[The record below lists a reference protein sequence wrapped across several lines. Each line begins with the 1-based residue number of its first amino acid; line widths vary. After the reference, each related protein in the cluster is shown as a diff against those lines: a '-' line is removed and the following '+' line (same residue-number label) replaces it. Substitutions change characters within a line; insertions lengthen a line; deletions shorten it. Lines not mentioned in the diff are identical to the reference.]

1 MDSSKY
7 IQFFENLTSPNKE
20 IRQQA
25 EKDLEQIKQLKIE
38 QSFPI
43 FQAGISSEEPKI
55 SQLASLMMKK
65 VYFENKDIRSNLTNE
80 QILNIKNFLK
90 SQISFNSNKNWK
102 TLQRIGDNL
111 AYLYQLSDMKESFSE
126 ILFWFNSNE
135 PLARKFSIYIIEF
148 LSDLSFFKSDLV
160 QSNLNDFKNMFIK
173 GLNDNDI
180 QVKVSSIKSFC
191 GFLKNLND
199 DKLLEEFSELIEN
212 LLNCTLSI
220 LGNDEFSDKEILE
233 SLNNLT
239 DFYPKFWKSKIEILI
254 EVTVKI
260 SKEKKL
266 SNNTRS
272 SSLEL
277 IYSLSKIMPSKIR
290 KSNNFINLFIPEL
303 FELIKEIDNENDINK
318 WEKIIKEDENDLEDM
333 FYNVKSGFERLS
345 LNLGGKY
352 FMETIN
358 KYIKQ
363 YLLSENWIEIHS
375 AFMILAS
382 REEDELHRRLK
393 PNYDENCIFMYQEL

>member
-7 IQFFENLTSPNKE
+7 IQFFENLKSPNKE

-25 EKDLEQIKQLKIE
+25 EKDLEQIKKLKIE

-43 FQAGISSEEPKI
+43 FQAGISSEEQNI
-55 SQLASLMMKK
+55 SQLSSLMMKK

-148 LSDLSFFKSDLV
+148 LSDLSFFKCDLV
-160 QSNLNDFKNMFIK
+160 KSNLNDFKNMFIK

-180 QVKVSSIKSFC
+180 QVKVSSLKSFC
-191 GFLKNLND
+191 SFLKNLND
-199 DKLLEEFSELIEN
+199 DILIEEFSELIEN
-212 LLNCTLSI
+212 LLSCTLSI

-254 EVTVKI
+254 EVIVKI

-266 SNNTRS
+266 SNNTRT

-277 IYSLSKIMPSKIR
+277 IYSLSQRMPSKIR

-303 FELIKEIDNENDINK
+303 FELIKK
-318 WEKIIKEDENDLEDM
+318 
-333 FYNVKSGFERLS
+333 
-345 LNLGGKY
+345 
-352 FMETIN
+352 
-358 KYIKQ
+358 
-363 YLLSENWIEIHS
+363 
-375 AFMILAS
+375 
-382 REEDELHRRLK
+382 
-393 PNYDENCIFMYQEL
+393 

>member
-7 IQFFENLTSPNKE
+7 IQFFQNLKSPNKE

-43 FQAGISSEEPKI
+43 FQAGISSEDQSI
-55 SQLASLMMKK
+55 SQLSCLMMKK
-65 VYFENKDIRSNLTNE
+65 VYFDNKDIKVNLTNE

-90 SQISFNSNKNWK
+90 SQISFNQNKNWK

-111 AYLYQLSDMKESFSE
+111 AHLYQLSDMKESFSE
-126 ILFWFNSNE
+126 ILSWFNSSE

-148 LSDLSFFKSDLV
+148 LSDLLFFKSDLV
-160 QSNLNDFKNMFIK
+160 KNNLNDFKNMFNK

-180 QVKVSSIKSFC
+180 QVKVSSLKSFC
-191 GFLKNLND
+191 GFLKNLKD
-199 DKLLEEFSELIEN
+199 DKLIEEFSDSIEN
-212 LLNCTLSI
+212 LLNCVLSI

-239 DFYPKFWKSKIEILI
+239 DFYPKFWKSKIDILI
-254 EVTVKI
+254 ELIVKI

-272 SSLEL
+272 
-277 IYSLSKIMPSKIR
+277 Y
-290 KSNNFINLFIPEL
+290 FIFCP
-303 FELIKEIDNENDINK
+303 
-318 WEKIIKEDENDLEDM
+318 
-333 FYNVKSGFERLS
+333 Y
-345 LNLGGKY
+345 
-352 FMETIN
+352 
-358 KYIKQ
+358 
-363 YLLSENWIEIHS
+363 
-375 AFMILAS
+375 
-382 REEDELHRRLK
+382 
-393 PNYDENCIFMYQEL
+393 